1 VVKLFI
7 QDVLRSDVM
16 PIGEITDYFY
26 RVEFQQRG
34 SPHIHGLFWIR
45 DAPQY
50 GKKSEEEVVNFVDK
64 YVTCQNDKSIAMED
78 LVNLQIHGHAKT
90 CKKMGHQICGFNFPL
105 PPMQRTMILT
115 PLDDSDTLCPEKQRY
130 IKETAEKIKT
140 ELDIMKFGEDI
151 SFQAFLD
158 KLGLTEENH
167 LLALRHTLKRD
178 TLFKEKVLR
187 DKDK

>member
-1 VVKLFI
+1 MDTLKALGRIIEKKEYTDDDIKNMSWQQKSNLIQKDPVTCARNFDHMVKLFI

-50 GKKSEEEVVNFVDK
+50 GKSSEEEVVNFVDK

-78 LVNLQIHGHAKT
+78 LVNLQIHRHAKT
-90 CKKMGHQICGFNFPL
+90 CKKMGHQFTYAENYDI
-105 PPMQRTMILT
+105 
-115 PLDDSDTLCPEKQRY
+115 DT
-130 IKETAEKIKT
+130 T
-140 ELDIMKFGEDI
+140 
-151 SFQAFLD
+151 
-158 KLGLTEENH
+158 
-167 LLALRHTLKRD
+167 
-178 TLFKEKVLR
+178 
-187 DKDK
+187 